1 LDGQD
6 RFERRCTVTVKKRLA
21 DLESWFSEHA
31 PKAKEVLLPGAS
43 TDDIASLE
51 NTVGAPVP
59 TELRTVFDAHDG
71 QQPRSFVSTIE
82 GCMLLSCKRAGKAW
96 STLAELLDAGDLDQA
111 AESRD
116 GKVKAVWWS
125 KKWIPFAES
134 SGDLL
139 CVDLDPP
146 SNGRVGQVVRFY
158 HDEGWREQL
167 APSVDALLANYLQKL
182 RHGRYKLTGTGGIQP
197 T

>member
-1 LDGQD
+1 M
-6 RFERRCTVTVKKRLA
+6 TVKERLA
-21 DLESWFSEHA
+21 DVERWFGEHA
-31 PKAKEVLLPGAS
+31 PKAREVLLPGAS
-43 TDDIASLE
+43 IGDVASLE

-59 TELRTVFDAHDG
+59 AELRALFDAHDG
-71 QQPRSFVSTIE
+71 QQPRSFVSTVE

-96 STLAELLDAGDLDQA
+96 STLAELLDAGDLDQP

-146 SNGRVGQVVRFY
+146 SSGRFGQVVRFY
-158 HDEGWREQL
+158 HDERWREQL
-167 APSVDALLANYLQKL
+167 APSVDTLLANYLQKL
-182 RHGRYKLTGTGGIQP
+182 RDGKYKLTGTGGIQL